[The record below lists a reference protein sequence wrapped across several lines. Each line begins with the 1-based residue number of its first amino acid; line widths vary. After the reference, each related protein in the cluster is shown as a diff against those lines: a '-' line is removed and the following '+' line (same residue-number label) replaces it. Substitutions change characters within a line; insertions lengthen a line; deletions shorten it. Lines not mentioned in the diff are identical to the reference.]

1 MDGRSLE
8 LARPI
13 CELLPL
19 VASDETVSWLYLV
32 GLKDP
37 DIGQL
42 IGPTVPAI
50 GIANSVHQV
59 LQQVQ
64 NQDKPTSNP
73 HRNSQTPMKAA
84 ERRAKFKRPRDQ
96 KLIVSPDRS

>member
-1 MDGRSLE
+1 MRQFL
-8 LARPI
+8 
-13 CELLPL
+13 
-19 VASDETVSWLYLV
+19 WLYLM

-37 DIGQL
+37 YIGQL
-42 IGPTVPAI
+42 VGPTVPAI

-64 NQDKPTSNP
+64 NQAEPADTPYQ
-73 HRNSQTPMKAA
+73 NSQTPMNTVV
-84 ERRAKFKRPRDQ
+84 ERRARPTKSKRPRDQ